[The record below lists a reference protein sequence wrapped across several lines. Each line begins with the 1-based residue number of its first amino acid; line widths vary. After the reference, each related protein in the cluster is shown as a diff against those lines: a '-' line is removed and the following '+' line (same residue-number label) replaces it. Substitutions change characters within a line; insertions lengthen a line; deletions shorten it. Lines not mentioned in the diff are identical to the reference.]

1 MSYLVSFDFLMS
13 KIVYIQDIHRVKWA
27 YEKYGISEEA
37 IKNVANTEG
46 REGLV
51 RLVNEGRLKPIYGGK
66 IDLI

>member
-1 MSYLVSFDFLMS
+1 MSYLVSFDFL
-13 KIVYIQDIHRVKWA
+13 KPEIVYIQDIHRVKWA
-27 YEKYGISEEA
+27 YEKYGISKET

-46 REGLV
+46 RDGLV